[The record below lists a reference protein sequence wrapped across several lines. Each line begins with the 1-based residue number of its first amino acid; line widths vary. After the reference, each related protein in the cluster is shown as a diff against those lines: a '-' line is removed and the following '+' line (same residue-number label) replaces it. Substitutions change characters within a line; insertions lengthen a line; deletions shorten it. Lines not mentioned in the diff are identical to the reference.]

1 MGTTKQIYAF
11 WKSKHW
17 MFLVIS
23 IAAVKGLS
31 RMKAI
36 LLLFFLLGFVLTL
49 ALEQFDAPPPAAEFE
64 PLPPTP
70 VACTQPL

>member
-1 MGTTKQIYAF
+1 MVITKRIYAF

-49 ALEQFDAPPPAAEFE
+49 ALEQFDTPPPAAAFE
-64 PLPPTP
+64 PLPPNP
-70 VACTQPL
+70 VASTQPL